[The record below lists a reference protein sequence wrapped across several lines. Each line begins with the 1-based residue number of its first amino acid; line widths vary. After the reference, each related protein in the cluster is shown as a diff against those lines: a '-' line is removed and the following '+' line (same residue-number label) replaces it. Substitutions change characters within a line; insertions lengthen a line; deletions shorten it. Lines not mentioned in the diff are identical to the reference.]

1 MGGRLERGLK
11 LLDQETVDELLAQ
24 IDDRFT
30 ADEILEIL
38 CVTTDDVFD
47 KFYDRILKVNWSEFL

>member
-1 MGGRLERGLK
+1 